1 MHPPLLSKHF
11 LLYNDYIYGYDTS
24 KETYNIQQNKFIRT
38 LFIALLLLVV
48 ALFFIG
54 YMKFSLIDRAL
65 ETDGLVSHTY
75 TVIAKTNQQERII
88 TDIRIALQE
97 YLLTKNTSRL
107 KEIDNHLTAFDQ
119 HLTSLTLLA
128 QDNLEQQQ
136 RLQEVRTTFNK
147 LIEEAVQPLMHEEL
161 GNTVSLSL
169 LEVYKTRSQELRTLL
184 TSIEENMYALLV
196 YHQETLSYWFGVDRI
211 LTFLGPVLILLIIL
225 FTSLYGLVWLKR
237 YRRQQEQDQI
247 KIAEARDRYLSVINS
262 SNLGTWEWD
271 ISQDSIT
278 VNDTWAELL
287 GYKKEEL
294 QPISLDTFKNL
305 IIPEDFPK
313 IKHLLDEHFAGN
325 SEYFICDFC
334 MKHKDG
340 HLVSIL
346 GRGQVIRYDQNHKPL
361 LMSGTHSDISERVA
375 QQQAL
380 LRSEEES
387 RRLFEAMTQG
397 FAYCQILTDEKG
409 IPNDYRI
416 LRVNDNFEIQT
427 GLKNKQSIGKRIT
440 ELIDTVEPYW
450 FEYNGMVALTG
461 EPRTFEAY
469 NEGLGRLF
477 RISSFSP
484 EYGYFAMIIDDITQ
498 QKKNEAL
505 LLYEKTL
512 FETTLLS
519 VGDGVISTEANG
531 NVQFMNKVAETF
543 TGWQLSEAKGLIFS
557 EVFKTLCGEDRHRCP
572 NPVQLAL
579 EKKKTITLNEDTILI
594 ARDGFERF
602 ISVSAAPILDPK
614 QQVSGVVLV
623 FRDSTEQRKKQ
634 SEMLN
639 LSITDALTTLPN
651 RRFYDKAKQK
661 LDDEPYYPLSLVL
674 ADVNGLKLTNDA
686 FGHEAGDE
694 LLCKVSDVLK
704 KTCRE
709 TDIVSRIGGDEF
721 ILLLPQTDALHAQ
734 TIVKRINAALKKEEI
749 KGIHVSVSFGIAVK
763 HEKDEP
769 YEETFKIAEDAMYQD
784 KLSLSQDFK
793 KRVIHSLQQ
802 RLYSYDQSLKEH
814 SEMVGNLCSLFA
826 KELGFSVERVEEMRL
841 AGIYHDLGKIALN
854 PALYTKNFETLT
866 QSEKA
871 EFKRHSEIGYN
882 ILRSVGSYAVFA
894 EAVLY
899 HHEKWDGSGY
909 PQGLKGEAIPL
920 EAQVL
925 SLCNYYADL
934 TGPSL
939 TRERVEKE
947 EAVTSLLDRRNI
959 HFNPE
964 LVVAFIDKVLKNA

>member
-1 MHPPLLSKHF
+1 MK
-11 LLYNDYIYGYDTS
+11 TS
-24 KETYNIQQNKFIRT
+24 LANRVLKTDE
-38 LFIALLLLVV
+38 
-48 ALFFIG
+48 
-54 YMKFSLIDRAL
+54 LI
-65 ETDGLVSHTY
+65 SHTY
-75 TVIAKTNQQERII
+75 TVITKTNLQERII

-97 YLLTKNTSRL
+97 YLLTKNTSHL
-107 KEIDNHLTAFDQ
+107 KEIDNHILAFEQ
-119 HLTSLTLLA
+119 QLESLTLLA

-136 RLQEVRTTFNK
+136 RLKEVRTTFNK

-161 GNTVSLSL
+161 EDTVVLSL
-169 LEVYKTRSQELRTLL
+169 LEVYKTRSQELEASLN
-184 TSIEENMYALLV
+184 SIEKNIYALLV
-196 YHQETLSYWFGVDRI
+196 FHQETLNYWFGIDRI
-211 LTFLGPVLILLIIL
+211 LTILIPILIFLILLFFSIQVI
-225 FTSLYGLVWLKR
+225 VHLKR
-237 YRRQQEQDQI
+237 YRRQQEQDQRN
-247 KIAEARDRYLSVINS
+247 IAETRDRYLSVINS

-287 GYKKEEL
+287 GYTKEEL
-294 QPISLDTFKNL
+294 EPVSLSTFKNL
-305 IIPEDFPK
+305 IEPENFDRVM
-313 IKHLLDEHFAGN
+313 HLLNEHFCGK
-325 SEYFICDFC
+325 SKFFLCDFR

-340 HLVSIL
+340 HWVWIL
-346 GRGQVIRYDQNHKPL
+346 GRGQVLRYDQNHKPL

-397 FAYCQILTDEKG
+397 FAYCQILTDENG

-450 FEYNGMVALTG
+450 FEYNGKVALTG

-469 NEGLGRLF
+469 NKGLDRLF

-512 FETTLLS
+512 FETTLMS

-531 NVQFMNKVAETF
+531 NVQFMNKVAETL
-543 TGWQLSEAKGLIFS
+543 TGWQFSEAKELHSS
-557 EVFKTLCGEDRHRCP
+557 EVFKTLYGDERHQCP
-572 NPVQLAL
+572 DPVQLAL
-579 EKKKTITLNEDTILI
+579 EEKKTITLDEDTILI

-602 ISVSAAPILDPK
+602 ISVSAAPILDTK

-623 FRDSTEQRKKQ
+623 FRDSTDQRKKQ

-686 FGHEAGDE
+686 FGHKTGDE
-694 LLCKVSDVLK
+694 LLCKVSEVLR

-709 TDIVSRIGGDEF
+709 SDIVSRIGGDEF

-784 KLSLSQDFK
+784 KLTLSQDFK
-793 KRVIHSLQQ
+793 KRVICSLQQ

-814 SEMVGNLCSLFA
+814 SEMVGNLCALFA
-826 KELGFSVERVEEMRL
+826 KELGFSAERVEEMRL

-854 PALYTKNFETLT
+854 PAVYTKNFETLT

-920 EAQVL
+920 EAQIL
-925 SLCNYYADL
+925 SLCNFYADL
-934 TGPSL
+934 IGPSL
-939 TRERVEKE
+939 IRTKITEE
-947 EAVTSLLDRRNI
+947 EAITLLLDRKNLFYKSEMVTI
-959 HFNPE
+959 
-964 LVVAFIDKVLKNA
+964 FIDKVLKNA